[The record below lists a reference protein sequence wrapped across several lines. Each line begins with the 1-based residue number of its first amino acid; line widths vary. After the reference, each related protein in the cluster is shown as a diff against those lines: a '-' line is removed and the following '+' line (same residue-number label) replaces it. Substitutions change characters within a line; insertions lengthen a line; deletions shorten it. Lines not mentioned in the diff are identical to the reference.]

1 MLFLSLKYVKNKRN
15 ILVIEI
21 LPRGGN
27 IMESAISG
35 YLGLFKQPID
45 SRYVSTIYGITD
57 NTKGTLILVLLSPES
72 FIDAYKISKLITYN
86 QIYYIVPSLDVL
98 FISDIFNLYMK
109 IKNIKPNAKWVFP
122 LNPPMSTSVEFE
134 NAQIKTDSLSVSI
147 APLYNESLYYN
158 QSNFYNYETS
168 LLINFVRSNID
179 DARNYYD
186 IIIRDSIKTM
196 YFSQYIT
203 QTKMEVLYNDITIDE
218 VHLPYNS
225 TLYGGLNYNQLVTL
239 NNKYH
244 NKLKVH
250 SFLSVEEYLFCK
262 QTILSR
268 LGEVKYNDF
277 I

>member
-1 MLFLSLKYVKNKRN
+1 MAN
-15 ILVIEI
+15 IV
-21 LPRGGN
+21 
-27 IMESAISG
+27 SG

-45 SRYVSTIYGITD
+45 SKYVSTLYGITD
-57 NTKGTLILVLLSPES
+57 ESHGTLIMVLLTPES

-86 QIYYIVPSLDVL
+86 QIYFIVPSLDVL

-122 LNPPMSTSVEFE
+122 LSPPMSTSAEFE
-134 NAQIKTDSLSVSI
+134 NAQIRVDQLSIGISPV
-147 APLYNESLYYN
+147 YNNLYYYN
-158 QSNFYNYETS
+158 SSSYYNYETFI
-168 LLINFVRSNID
+168 LITFIPSNANND
-179 DARNYYD
+179 RNYYD
-186 IIIRDSIKTM
+186 IIIKDGTKTM
-196 YFSQYIT
+196 YFSQYMTPEKI
-203 QTKMEVLYNDITIDE
+203 ELLYNDISIDE
-218 VHLPYNS
+218 IHIPYNS
-225 TLYGGLNYNQLVTL
+225 TLYGGLNYNQIVSID
-239 NNKYH
+239 NKYH